1 MKKRRASHSAT
12 KQMYAGSRPSVRG
25 RRRDSRRWFE
35 TVPSLRTPSFS
46 RFCEGRRRASRAPK
60 AICALRCEVENGIH
74 VLQRPNPSQNL
85 KVPSLCLY
93 LQKSTEEPIPK
104 TPSHRSPTIGKILR
118 PTTPSTGFT
127 PLHSSSHQNNISTGI
142 FCLQVLVIGIIWV
155 TAFCVRSTFFLPSFQ
170 INQHE
175 YNGAISQTVK

>member
-1 MKKRRASHSAT
+1 MTSLISRQSAVGEITYISGIVQDFDRFKRT
-12 KQMYAGSRPSVRG
+12 LG
-25 RRRDSRRWFE
+25 RFAPV
-35 TVPSLRTPSFS
+35 TAANPLSFWS
-46 RFCEGRRRASRAPK
+46 Q
-60 AICALRCEVENGIH
+60 IDI
-74 VLQRPNPSQNL
+74 PNP
-85 KVPSLCLY
+85 LY
-93 LQKSTEEPIPK
+93 LFKLEGDRRTDPPK
-104 TPSHRSPTIGKILR
+104 PYHRSPTIGKILR